1 MRRACERDARVVQIA
16 NACPARAQ
24 RTSNAQGSSMDT
36 QTALRHILGQ
46 MGAVDLDMDTIDY
59 IRKGGSLNQEAE
71 PPYVASLGVHLT
83 SGLVCS

>member
-1 MRRACERDARVVQIA
+1 
-16 NACPARAQ
+16 
-24 RTSNAQGSSMDT
+24 MDT